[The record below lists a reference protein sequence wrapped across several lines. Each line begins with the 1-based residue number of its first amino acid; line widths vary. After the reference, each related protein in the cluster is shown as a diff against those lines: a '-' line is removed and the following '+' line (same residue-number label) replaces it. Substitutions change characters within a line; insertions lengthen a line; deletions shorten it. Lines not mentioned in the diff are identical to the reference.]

1 MLHNFRNRLLFVG
14 PPTKYGIFYLT
25 QWDKIFIL
33 KICWRYLYKIE
44 NNLCFQSIFHLDFF
58 HLNFF
63 SFWDLKPWKKC
74 IILVSISHLQWHVYR
89 LILKLQFAFWKMTFK
104 LNIGI
109 SFKDFVKHFTPTH
122 RTICK
127 ALKSMHLTKLI
138 SQLWSK
144 NVFYHIFNIHLQ
156 MTYYRLHIYSN
167 KTLFY

>member
-1 MLHNFRNRLLFVG
+1 MLDHQLSMGSF
-14 PPTKYGIFYLT
+14 
-25 QWDKIFIL
+25 IFISGI
-33 KICWRYLYKIE
+33 KYLYWGGHWISVEDIYIK
-44 NNLCFQSIFHLDFF
+44 LRTTCAFSPYSILIFSFK
-58 HLNFF
+58 FF

-104 LNIGI
+104 LNIEI